1 MKKLMLL
8 ICLLLISTNVYAS
21 PEEVE
26 VNNEKKEVTLVKCT
40 SSQNIWLKIDD
51 KDVRVSLIAYDKEDG
66 NLNKTIDS
74 FICETLKHA
83 NKLSVEFEEELS
95 EPDKYNRTQVW
106 LYADETL
113 LQESLIKNGYGQ
125 VNYIQG
131 EYKYVSSLCEEQKK
145 AISSSLGI
153 WNYQGIE
160 EVYCKSGIK
169 VGEEIKEEITEEET
183 KEKYDMKSLYLII
196 TLDSGIVLLL
206 LLGRKKD
213 KNEKR

>member
-1 MKKLMLL
+1 MLL
-8 ICLLLISTNVYAS
+8 LCLLLISSNVYAA

-26 VNNEKKEVTLVKCT
+26 ETSVLTEAKLVKCT
-40 SSQNIWLKIDD
+40 SSQNIWLNIDN

-66 NLNKTIDS
+66 DLNKTIDS
-74 FICETLKHA
+74 YICESLKHA
-83 NKLSVEFEEELS
+83 EKIEVEYEEELS

-106 LYADETL
+106 LHIDGTL
-113 LQESLIKNGYGQ
+113 IQESLIKNGYGQ
-125 VNYIQG
+125 VNYITG

-145 AISSSLGI
+145 AISSSLGV
-153 WNYQGIE
+153 WNYSDIE

-169 VGEEIKEEITEEET
+169 VGEEIKEETEEVTEE
-183 KEKYDMKSLYLII
+183 EKYDMENLYLML